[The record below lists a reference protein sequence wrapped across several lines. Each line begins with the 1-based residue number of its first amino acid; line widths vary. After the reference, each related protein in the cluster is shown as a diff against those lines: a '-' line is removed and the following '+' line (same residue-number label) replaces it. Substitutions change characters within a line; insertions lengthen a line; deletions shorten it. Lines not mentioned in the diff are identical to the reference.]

1 MSNWINHTAQS
12 LFNLSNNTRAATSN
26 WGSLNNDLIA
36 TFVQVD
42 LTGKETGVAYRAVVK
57 DGSWEQS
64 FNWTSPFENMNAEEM
79 GSRVSL
85 MKLAQTGGIGSINQL
100 LGQITGN
107 ENDGLDTINATIAG
121 KTSITKM
128 NSRQVFGGHAPM
140 KLSMTL
146 LFRAWSNPQSEVAAP
161 FNALLEMAYP
171 KKIAD
176 NVAQASLDGANTSD
190 KVVDALFPSQAPLF
204 CRLTYKGETYPLMV
218 FESVSKPLDAPYSYM
233 GDVWLE
239 IPVSLETRHSLDFS
253 DFANLKTGI
262 LGTATSEKLN
272 APQTCIQT

>member
-42 LTGKETGVAYRAVVK
+42 LNGKETGVAFRAVVK

-107 ENDGLDTINATIAG
+107 ENINH
-121 KTSITKM
+121 K
-128 NSRQVFGGHAPM
+128 N
-140 KLSMTL
+140 
-146 LFRAWSNPQSEVAAP
+146 E
-161 FNALLEMAYP
+161 
-171 KKIAD
+171 
-176 NVAQASLDGANTSD
+176 
-190 KVVDALFPSQAPLF
+190 
-204 CRLTYKGETYPLMV
+204 
-218 FESVSKPLDAPYSYM
+218 
-233 GDVWLE
+233 
-239 IPVSLETRHSLDFS
+239 
-253 DFANLKTGI
+253 
-262 LGTATSEKLN
+262 
-272 APQTCIQT
+272 